1 MNLKLFHL
9 IFFISFLICCIHG
22 QGYLPVEGGKCE
34 KYIGDGD
41 SGKRICNGY
50 LANPD
55 SIYVHN
61 KTQQE
66 TLKDLKNLINLLELN
81 NPSKECINP
90 SNYKIMCAMMFPEC
104 IVINGTNIVKPI
116 TLPIYTCNSFCKEAL
131 VTCSVPNTIASC
143 DDGTKLPI
151 QLPYTPIEW
160 VKYNLTIYGGV
171 DDYRVNCT
179 DPTLISGSGGSSSE
193 IEVGC
198 VEPLIKR
205 PTNDTKGDLEK
216 GYFYVNSQCVINCP
230 VTGMHPK
237 SVWDQIFKINDVL
250 SSISLACTLILL
262 FTFGILNPK
271 LNRFD
276 KKNLFFIAGVF
287 GMSVSGVL
295 IAANGSEKTV
305 CPTPERYAVNT
316 DRVCVASGFLIH
328 FSALFAILWWTIGLA
343 DVYYG
348 IKFVGKKIKIKVR
361 YYLLATLT
369 ISLAFTLVP
378 LGTGQYQAGLSNVM
392 CFLKDEIYQSMTF
405 FVPLGIC
412 LTMGTILMIL
422 VMREI
427 YVIVKSNST
436 SSSFSSSSSSSS
448 SSKSKSKSKSSDS
461 ISYLKLQVKPMLNII
476 LFYFT
481 FLYLFLFVRVI
492 NSRYEEYEDSAI
504 PYMLCLAKG
513 GGDSC
518 RLKGPSAGSLG
529 YFAYCL
535 RIYGIYLFIIS
546 FLSSRTIKIWKE
558 SIILNNAFVTPI
570 IKFID
575 SSFSNR
581 FSSSKNTSTTQNSTL
596 NNTENDTSKRG
607 NSSSTSINLE
617 SRNYNTDDDDL

>member
-1 MNLKLFHL
+1 MDLKLFHF
-9 IFFISFLICCIHG
+9 IFISFFICGILG
-22 QGYLPVEGGKCE
+22 QEYLPIEGGKCE
-34 KYIGDGD
+34 KYIGDG

-61 KTQQE
+61 KTQQQ
-66 TLKDLKNLINLLELN
+66 TLNDLRNFITLLELN

-90 SNYKIMCAMMFPEC
+90 TNYKIMCSMMFPEC
-104 IVINGTNIVKPI
+104 IEINEPYISNPI
-116 TLPIYTCNSFCKEAL
+116 SLPIYTCNTFCKEAL
-131 VTCSVPNTIASC
+131 LTCSVSNSIASC
-143 DDGTKLPI
+143 DGGSNLPI
-151 QLPYTPIEW
+151 PLPYTPIEW
-160 VKYNLTIYGGV
+160 VKYNLSSYGGV
-171 DDYRVNCT
+171 NDFKVNCT
-179 DPTLISGSGGSSSE
+179 DPTLIISDDSSGE
-193 IEVGC
+193 IEIGC
-198 VEPLIKR
+198 IEPLIKR
-205 PTNDTKGDLEK
+205 ISNDTKGDLEK

-230 VTGMHPK
+230 VTGMHQK
-237 SVWDQIFKINDVL
+237 SVWIQIFMISDVL

-276 KKNLFFIAGVF
+276 KKNLFFIVGVF
-287 GMSVSGVL
+287 GMSLSGVL

-305 CPTPERYAVNT
+305 CPTPERYAVNS
-316 DRVCVASGFLIH
+316 DRVCVASGFLVH
-328 FSALFAILWWTIGLA
+328 FSALFAIQWWTIGLV

-348 IKFVGKKIKIKVR
+348 IKFVGKKIKIKIR
-361 YYLLATLT
+361 YYLLATLV

-412 LTMGTILMIL
+412 LSLGTILMIL
-422 VMREI
+422 VMKEI
-427 YVIVKSNST
+427 YVIVKSNSS
-436 SSSFSSSSSSSS
+436 SSSFSSSSPPP
-448 SSKSKSKSKSSDS
+448 SKPDS
-461 ISYLKLQVKPMLNII
+461 ISYLKLQVKPMLNIV

-492 NSRYEEYEDSAI
+492 NSRYQEYQDSAI

-518 RLKGPSAGSLG
+518 QLKGPSAGSLG

-546 FLSSRTIKIWKE
+546 FLSSRTIRIWKQ
-558 SIILNNAFVTPI
+558 SIIFNNIIITPI

-581 FSSSKNTSTTQNSTL
+581 FSSKNTSTTQNSSF
-596 NNTENDTSKRG
+596 NNSESGTSKGG
-607 NSSSTSINLE
+607 NSSIVSMSIE

>member
-1 MNLKLFHL
+1 MNLKLFHF
-9 IFFISFLICCIHG
+9 IFYFSFFIWNILA
-22 QGYLPVEGGKCE
+22 QDYLPIEGGKCE
-34 KYIGDGD
+34 KYIGDG
-41 SGKRICNGY
+41 GGERICDGY

-55 SIYVHN
+55 SIYVFN
-61 KTQQE
+61 KTQQQS
-66 TLKDLKNLINLLELN
+66 LSDIRSLINILEFTK
-81 NPSKECINP
+81 PDKVCINP
-90 SNYKIMCAMMFPEC
+90 TNYKIICSMVFPEC
-104 IVINGTNIVKPI
+104 IEVNSIA
-116 TLPIYTCNSFCKEAL
+116 LPIYTCNNFCREAL
-131 VTCSVPNTIASC
+131 TTCSVSDQIASC
-143 DDGTKLPI
+143 NNGSKLPI
-151 QLPYTPIEW
+151 PLPYTPMEW
-160 VKYNLTIYGGV
+160 VKYNLSIYGGIQ
-171 DDYRVNCT
+171 DYQMNCT
-179 DPTLISGSGGSSSE
+179 DPTLIISDNSDES
-193 IEVGC
+193 IETGC
-198 VEPLIKR
+198 IEPLIKR
-205 PTNDTKGDLEK
+205 ITNDTEGDLKK

-230 VTGMHPK
+230 VSGMHPK
-237 SVWDQIFKINDVL
+237 SVWNRIFKINDVL
-250 SSISLACTLILL
+250 SSLSLACTLILL

-287 GMSVSGVL
+287 GMSLSGVL

-316 DRVCVASGFLIH
+316 DRVCVASGFLVH

-348 IKFVGKKIKIKVR
+348 IKFVGKKIKIKIR
-361 YYLLATLT
+361 YYLLATLI

-412 LTMGTILMIL
+412 LTLGTILMIL

-427 YVIVKSNST
+427 YIIVKSKSST
-436 SSSFSSSSSSSS
+436 SSP
-448 SSKSKSKSKSSDS
+448 SSKSDS
-461 ISYLKLQVKPMLNII
+461 ISYLKLQAKPMLNII

-492 NSRYEEYEDSAI
+492 NSRYQEYEDSAI
-504 PYMLCLAKG
+504 PYMLCLVKG
-513 GGDSC
+513 GGSDTC
-518 RLKGPSAGSLG
+518 KLKGPSAGSLG

-558 SIILNNAFVTPI
+558 SMIFNNAFITPI

-575 SSFSNR
+575 SSFSG
-581 FSSSKNTSTTQNSTL
+581 SSGSKNTSSTQNSTF
-596 NNTENDTSKRG
+596 NNSGSGASKG
-607 NSSSTSINLE
+607 GISSGMTSIGLE

>member
-1 MNLKLFHL
+1 MKLKLFHL
-9 IFFISFLICCIHG
+9 ISFISFLICCTYG
-22 QGYLPVEGGKCE
+22 QEYLPVEGGKCE

-66 TLKDLKNLINLLELN
+66 TLNDLRILINLLEIN
-81 NPSKECINP
+81 DPSKECINP
-90 SNYKIMCAMMFPEC
+90 ANYKIICAMMFPEC
-104 IVINGTNIVKPI
+104 IEINGINITKPI
-116 TLPIYTCNSFCKEAL
+116 ALPIYTCNSFCKEAL

-143 DDGTKLPI
+143 DSGKKPLI
-151 QLPYTPIEW
+151 ELPYTPIEW
-160 VKYNLTIYGGV
+160 VKYNLSIYGGI

-179 DPTLISGSGGSSSE
+179 DPTLIISDSSSE
-193 IEVGC
+193 VEVGC

-205 PTNDTKGDLEK
+205 LTNDTKGDLKK

-237 SVWDQIFKINDVL
+237 SVWNEIFKISDVL

-276 KKNLFFIAGVF
+276 KKNLFFIVGVF

-316 DRVCVASGFLIH
+316 DRVCVASGFLVH
-328 FSALFAILWWTIGLA
+328 FSALFAIQWWTIGLA

-361 YYLLATLT
+361 YYLLATLI

-412 LTMGTILMIL
+412 LTLGTILMIL

-436 SSSFSSSSSSSS
+436 SSSSSSSSSF
-448 SSKSKSKSKSSDS
+448 SSKSKSADS
-461 ISYLKLQVKPMLNII
+461 ISYLKLQIKPMLNII

-481 FLYLFLFVRVI
+481 FLYIFLFVRVV
-492 NSRYEEYEDSAI
+492 NSRYEEYQDSAI

-570 IKFID
+570 IKFFD

-581 FSSSKNTSTTQNSTL
+581 FSSKNTSTTQNSTF
-596 NNTENDTSKRG
+596 NNNNSGSGTSKGG
-607 NSSSTSINLE
+607 NSSAVSINLE

>member
-1 MNLKLFHL
+1 MKSKLFYHFIL
-9 IFFISFLICCIHG
+9 IIVFICKILG
-22 QGYLPVEGGKCE
+22 QEYLPIEGGKCE
-34 KYIGDGD
+34 KYIGD
-41 SGKRICNGY
+41 SGEKICDGY
-50 LANPD
+50 LANPE
-55 SIYVHN
+55 SIYVYN
-61 KTQQE
+61 KTQEE
-66 TLKDLKNLINLLELN
+66 TQTELKNLISILKLT
-81 NPSKECINP
+81 NPDKVCINP
-90 SNYKIMCAMMFPEC
+90 NNYKIMCSMMFPEC
-104 IVINGTNIVKPI
+104 IDLKSPNVSKSVS
-116 TLPIYTCNSFCKEAL
+116 LPIYTCNNFCKEAL
-131 VTCSVPNTIASC
+131 TTCSVSSSIASC
-143 DDGTKLPI
+143 NKGSTLPI

-160 VKYNLTIYGGV
+160 VKYNLSNYGGIDNYTV
-171 DDYRVNCT
+171 ECT
-179 DPTLISGSGGSSSE
+179 DPTLVKSGSDSE
-193 IEVGC
+193 IQVEC
-198 VEPLIKR
+198 IEPLIKR
-205 PTNDTKGDLEK
+205 ITNDSKADLDK

-230 VTGMHPK
+230 VTGMHSK
-237 SVWDQIFKINDVL
+237 LVWNQIFKINDVL
-250 SSISLACTLILL
+250 SSISLVCTLILL

-287 GMSVSGVL
+287 GMSLSGVL

-316 DRVCVASGFLIH
+316 DRVCVASGFLVH

-348 IKFVGKKIKIKVR
+348 IKYVGKKIKIKIR
-361 YYLLATLT
+361 YYLIVTMI

-412 LTMGTILMIL
+412 LTLGTILMIL
-422 VMREI
+422 VMKEI
-427 YVIVKSNST
+427 YVIVKSK
-436 SSSFSSSSSSSS
+436 SSSN
-448 SSKSKSKSKSSDS
+448 SKSDS

-481 FLYLFLFVRVI
+481 FLYLFLFVRVV
-492 NSRYEEYEDSAI
+492 NSRYQEYEDSAI

-513 GGDSC
+513 GGNSC
-518 RLKGPSAGSLG
+518 LLKGPSAGSLG

-558 SIILNNAFVTPI
+558 SIILNNSFVTPI
-570 IKFID
+570 VKFFD
-575 SSFSNR
+575 SSFSGR
-581 FSSSKNTSTTQNSTL
+581 FSSSKNTTTTQNSTF
-596 NNTENDTSKRG
+596 NNTNGSGSGVG
-607 NSSSTSINLE
+607 NSSGMTSIGLE
-617 SRNYNTDDDDL
+617 SRNHNIDDDDL